1 MKLLKRIIT
10 IIILPIYLIIKLALT
25 LLFIV
30 VDWSREI
37 GEPIVEGMQ
46 IITEKIK
53 DTYKNLYSMLF
64 KERRSGGKEICK

>member
-10 IIILPIYLIIKLALT
+10 IIILPLYLIIKLLKIDE
-25 LLFIV
+25 FG
-30 VDWSREI
+30 REI

-64 KERRSGGKEICK
+64 KERRSGGKEI